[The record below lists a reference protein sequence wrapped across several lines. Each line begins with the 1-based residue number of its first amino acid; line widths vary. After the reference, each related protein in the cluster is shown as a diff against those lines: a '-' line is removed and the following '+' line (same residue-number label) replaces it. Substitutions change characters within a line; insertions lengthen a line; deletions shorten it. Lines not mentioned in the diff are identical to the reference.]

1 MKLARPRKRL
11 LWLNSAILVSFSVI
25 ALAAAYWTLV
35 RGPAILER
43 SDNPRLVEAEL
54 NVDRGSI
61 FDVNGQPLATTEES
75 DGELSREYPLPS
87 SAPAVGYY
95 SIRYGTAGIE
105 EAFDAYLRGESDDFW
120 DNFWQIEV
128 LNEPQ
133 TGRDLRLTIDS
144 RWQALADSLLGD
156 RRGAVILFSLPDVA
170 IRAMASSP
178 GYDPNSLEAD
188 FEQLSLDEQAPLLN
202 RVTQGQYQPGLLL
215 QPFLMAAAL
224 ERGIIDLEEPIES
237 FDSVVVVNDV
247 SLSCQSAVEVETEL
261 SWAESLRARC
271 PEPMV
276 ELGRHMGGDVLSAT
290 LSAFGLTSAPDLPVV
305 TEGLEETTI
314 DDLELAA
321 IGQDR
326 LAISP
331 LQLAVALAALANQG
345 ELRPAQLVAARQDD
359 AGNWVS
365 STPAETER
373 VVVSAEVAQA
383 ILDVL
388 NQDDGLLQYSVA
400 VLSGPAGELNS
411 WYLGLAP
418 ATAPRYGAVVVV
430 EDDQAIESASNVGHA
445 LLKSVLNPN

>member
-1 MKLARPRKRL
+1 
-11 LWLNSAILVSFSVI
+11 
-25 ALAAAYWTLV
+25 
-35 RGPAILER
+35 
-43 SDNPRLVEAEL
+43 
-54 NVDRGSI
+54 
-61 FDVNGQPLATTEES
+61 
-75 DGELSREYPLPS
+75 
-87 SAPAVGYY
+87 VGYY

-120 DNFWQIEV
+120 ENFWQIEV

-178 GYDPNSLEAD
+178 GYDPNSLESD

-224 ERGIIDLEEPIES
+224 QKGIIDLEEPVEAY
-237 FDSVVVVNDV
+237 DGVVVVNDV
-247 SLSCQSAVEVETEL
+247 SLSCQSAVEAEAEL

-271 PEPMV
+271 PEPMAD
-276 ELGRHMGGDVLSAT
+276 LGQQMGGDALSAA
-290 LSAFGLTSAPDLPVV
+290 LSAFGLIGEPDLPIV
-305 TEGLEETTI
+305 TEGPEETTI

-359 AGNWVS
+359 SGNWVS
-365 STPAETER
+365 SIPADTER
-373 VVVSAEVAQA
+373 AVVPAEVAQA
-383 ILDVL
+383 ILDAL
-388 NQDDGLLQYSVA
+388 SQDEGILEYSSA
-400 VLSGPAGELNS
+400 VLSGPTGELNS

-418 ATAPRYGAVVVV
+418 ATAPRYGAIVVV
-430 EDDQAIESASNVGHA
+430 EDDQGTDSASEVGHT

>member
-1 MKLARPRKRL
+1 
-11 LWLNSAILVSFSVI
+11 
-25 ALAAAYWTLV
+25 
-35 RGPAILER
+35 
-43 SDNPRLVEAEL
+43 VEAEL
-54 NVDRGSI
+54 NIDRGSI
-61 FDVNGQPLATTEES
+61 FDVNGQPLAITEES

-95 SIRYGTAGIE
+95 SIRYGTVGIE

-128 LNEPQ
+128 LNAPQ
-133 TGRDLRLTIDS
+133 TGRDIRLTIDS

-178 GYDPNSLEAD
+178 GYDPNSLESD

-224 ERGIIDLEEPIES
+224 QQGIIDLEEPVEAS
-237 FDSVVVVNDV
+237 DSVVVVNDV
-247 SLSCQSAVEVETEL
+247 SLSCQSAVEAEAEL
-261 SWAESLRARC
+261 SWAEALRARC
-271 PEPMV
+271 PMV
-276 ELGRHMGGDVLSAT
+276 ELGQHMGGDALSAA
-290 LSAFGLTSAPDLPVV
+290 LSAFGLTSEPDLPIV
-305 TEGLEETTI
+305 TEGPEETTI
-314 DDLELAA
+314 DELELAA

-365 STPAETER
+365 SIPADTER
-373 VVVSAEVAQA
+373 AAVPADAAQA
-383 ILDVL
+383 ILDAL
-388 NQDDGLLQYSVA
+388 NQDEGVLEYSLA
-400 VLSGPAGELNS
+400 VLSGPSGELNS

-418 ATAPRYGAVVVV
+418 ATAPRYGAIVVV
-430 EDDQAIESASNVGHA
+430 EDDQGTDSASDVGHA
-445 LLKSVLNPN
+445 LLKSVLSPN